1 MEIKL
6 KNVKCPICN
15 NYSFLEIIYDE
26 TNKLYYLKCNKCKLE
41 SVNKFTDSINLF
53 KNFDKLKWNRN
64 IKK

>member
-26 TNKLYYLKCNKCKLE
+26 ENKVDIQGFIL
-41 SVNKFTDSINLF
+41 
-53 KNFDKLKWNRN
+53 
-64 IKK
+64 